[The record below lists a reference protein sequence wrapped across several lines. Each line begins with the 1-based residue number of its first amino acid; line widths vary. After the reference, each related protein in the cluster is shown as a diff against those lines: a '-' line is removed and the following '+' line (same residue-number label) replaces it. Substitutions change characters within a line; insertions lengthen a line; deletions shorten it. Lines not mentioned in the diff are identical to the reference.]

1 MSQAQQSFTLGAYR
15 PPTIIM
21 SELLM
26 AIRSHERKH
35 TRDSHEGRPTSKRCL
50 MREVNINYSQ
60 LIRYLTLLEDNGLIR
75 ISENTDGQEIF
86 TTTSRTQEF
95 IELVREIQSLLDAEH
110 PCD

>member
-1 MSQAQQSFTLGAYR
+1 
-15 PPTIIM
+15 
-21 SELLM
+21 
-26 AIRSHERKH
+26 
-35 TRDSHEGRPTSKRCL
+35 

-60 LIRYLTLLEDNGLIR
+60 LIRYLTLLEDNGLIQ

-95 IELVREIQSLLDAEH
+95 IELVREIQSLLDADH